1 MLMSQSQVIEIYQ
14 AVDSCDVALPCK
26 RCSGLDHVFVT
37 QNTWRETS
45 SIPGSLSFS
54 SLVAEERDPE
64 SPSSTTRE
72 EKERERGV
80 LREKSHFGL
89 LSILPRHSRSH

>member
-54 SLVAEERDPE
+54 SLVAEERDPV
-64 SPSSTTRE
+64 SLLNDKG
-72 EKERERGV
+72 EKGEGAWSFEGKV
-80 LREKSHFGL
+80 SFW
-89 LSILPRHSRSH
+89 SAFDSA